1 MPAGQP
7 TKYDPEYHPEHAYKY
22 MLLGA
27 TLEQLA
33 DSFDVHVDTI
43 YEWKKVHS
51 QFSESIKEGGD
62 EADLKVAQSLFH
74 RATGYEHSEEKVFQ
88 FAGDIITHDTVKHYP
103 PDVTAIIYWLN
114 NRQRKTGNWAQRQEV
129 TGPNGGPQEHKVAVV
144 DAKALS
150 DVADKL

>member
-22 MLLGA
+22 RLLGCTMERMA
-27 TLEQLA
+27 ELFEVCT
-33 DSFDVHVDTI
+33 DTI
-43 YEWKKVHS
+43 YEWQKVHI
-51 QFSESIKEGGD
+51 QFSDAIKRGGD
-62 EADLKVAQSLFH
+62 IADANVTESLYH
-74 RATGYEHSEEKVFQ
+74 RAMGYEHSEEKVFQ
-88 FAGDIITHDTVKHYP
+88 FAGEIITHDTIKHYP
-103 PDVTAIIYWLN
+103 PDATAIAYWLN
-114 NRQRKTGNWAQRQEV
+114 NRQRASKNWAQRQEV